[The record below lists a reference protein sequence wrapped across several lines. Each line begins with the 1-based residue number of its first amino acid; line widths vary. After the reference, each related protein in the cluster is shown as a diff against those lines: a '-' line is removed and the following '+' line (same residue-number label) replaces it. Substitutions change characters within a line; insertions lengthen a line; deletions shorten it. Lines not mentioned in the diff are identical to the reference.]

1 MNTTLLVQISGN
13 TFERVDLFEE
23 IPITLTIQQQ
33 DLSDLT
39 ARRIPYSKTIQIPG
53 TNQNDNVFEHYF
65 EVNGIEFNPL
75 NKVHCVVQYRGTDI
89 FTGVLRLNSVLQ
101 TKESRIY
108 EIFILGN
115 VSDWASYFRDLQL
128 QDLDYSDLVHEQ
140 VYSAVTQ
147 SWECENDGVSGLF
160 GGKVIYPMINY
171 GLEYQGATTAATPTF
186 TFSFG
191 ESRSFDQPGFGIPP
205 SYFKPAIQVKTVL
218 DRIFATTPFQIES
231 QFLESEYFTS
241 IYMDTFQ
248 NGKVGIETASGI
260 TNQNIFLAQRQ
271 QFQFNYFPATLPSQ
285 IGPQRLTM
293 SVNTPGGYDPLGNVV
308 TTSNLSTFQ
317 SPYAGQYDFN
327 VRFNLRANIAFL
339 LPLQGARLALIAYIS
354 NSSSVYGS
362 ETIAY
367 QSPDILLSQSVI
379 QELPIN
385 LFFSVNML
393 AGQFLT
399 IALVPQQFFIPSV
412 VSSSYSYLVRPFNQ
426 GGVVDDFVRWELYQ
440 GPILTTEI
448 VDMRV
453 GMPNLGC
460 FDFLKSLITMF
471 NLVIQQG
478 TDEDSI
484 LIEPYNWFYDDPE
497 RPEKDWT
504 NILDVNTQYK
514 IEPLTFDLTKDLTW
528 TYKSREFE
536 FLPRLFFDR
545 FDYNFG
551 RKKFT
556 TSNNIFVGD
565 QVYEMPF
572 GPTPTSGVT
581 GAPNFIIPK
590 FYFENNGQELP
601 YATEPHLFFWCGNRW
616 AYKDIYKSV
625 QGSWY
630 LLSGSTPIEWTTYPC
645 VSHLSTLE
653 SQLPKII
660 SDLSFNS
667 TFDFFG
673 NTQPYI
679 GQFTPFD
686 LYNSFW
692 DTYVQNLYSNES
704 RRLSGN
710 FFLRPLDIYELEYND
725 KIWVKDAPY
734 TLEKITDANL
744 VNKVLTPVSLIK
756 EKFPY
761 YKIEPPAPIY
771 AVTPNQVYPF
781 VEPFFI
787 SGCFV
792 STDQDLVCN
801 GTAPIESVGSFSN
814 TNTIENF
821 DKVYY
826 DSGTQW
832 VLYPMGT
839 YIRQLTSTTT
849 FVVADTYGRVLEQP
863 C

>member
-1 MNTTLLVQISGN
+1 MNTTLLVSISGN
-13 TFERVDLFEE
+13 TYERVDLFEE

-65 EVNGIEFNPL
+65 EVNGTEFNPL

-89 FTGVLRLNSVLQ
+89 FTGVLRLNAVLQ

-108 EIFILGN
+108 EIFILGT
-115 VSDWASYFRDLQL
+115 VSDFVSYFRDLQL
-128 QDLDYSDLVHEQ
+128 QDLNYTDLVHDQ

-160 GGKVIYPMINY
+160 GGKIIYPMINY

-186 TFSFG
+186 TFSFD
-191 ESRSFDQPGFGIPP
+191 ESRSFDQAGFAMPP
-205 SYFKPAIQVKTVL
+205 SYFKPAIQVKTIL
-218 DRIFATTPFQIES
+218 DRIFATTPFKIES

-248 NGKVGIETASGI
+248 NGKIGVEVVSGI
-260 TNQNIFLAQRQ
+260 TNQNIFLAQSQ
-271 QFQFNYFPATLPSQ
+271 Q
-285 IGPQRLTM
+285 LTF
-293 SVNTPGGYDPLGNVV
+293 SYPRFTSAANIAPFKIPVAVNTPGGYDPLNSFDV
-308 TTSNLSTFQ
+308 TSTSSFFTA
-317 SPYAGQYDFN
+317 PYAGQYNFN
-327 VRFNLRANIAFL
+327 FRFNLAAELAF
-339 LPLQGARLALIAYIS
+339 QSAIQQARLAVVALVDGV
-354 NSSSVYGS
+354 NS
-362 ETIAY
+362 Y
-367 QSPDILLSQSVI
+367 QSADIIMGQGFP
-379 QELPIN
+379 QPLPVN
-385 LFFSVNML
+385 LFFTLNL
-393 AGQFLT
+393 TAGQVVSLQFE
-399 IALVPQQFFIPSV
+399 AQSFFIPV
-412 VSSSYSYLVRPFNQ
+412 FNTQPIFLIQPFDQ
-426 GGVVDDFVRWELYQ
+426 GGVVDTFIRWELYE
-440 GPILTTEI
+440 GPTITTPL
-448 VDMRV
+448 VDMSIGV
-453 GMPNLGC
+453 PNISC
-460 FDFLKSLITMF
+460 FAFFKSMISMF
-471 NLVIQQG
+471 NLVVQQG
-478 TDEDSI
+478 KNDDTI
-484 LIEPYNWFYDDPE
+484 IIEPYNWFYDDPL
-497 RPEKDWT
+497 RAEKDWT

-536 FLPRLFFDR
+536 FLPKQFFDR

-556 TSNNIFVGD
+556 TSNDIFVGD

-616 AYKDIYKSV
+616 AYKDIYKSD

-630 LLSGSTPIEWTTYPC
+630 LLSGSTAVEWTTYPC

-653 SQLPKII
+653 SQLPTII

-673 NTQPYI
+673 NTQPFI

-704 RRLSGN
+704 RRLVGN
-710 FFLRPLDIYELEYND
+710 FFLRPLDIYQLNYND

-761 YKIEPPAPIY
+761 YRIEPPAPIY
-771 AVTPNQVYPF
+771 AVSPNQAYPF
-781 VEPFFI
+781 SEPFFV

-792 STDQDLVCN
+792 STDQDAVCN
-801 GTAPIESVGSFSN
+801 GTAPIENVGSFSN
-814 TNTIENF
+814 TGTIENF

-832 VLYPMGT
+832 VLWPMGT
-839 YIRQLTSTTT
+839 YLRQLTSSTT

>member
-128 QDLDYSDLVHEQ
+128 QDLDYSDLVHQQ

-191 ESRSFDQPGFGIPP
+191 ESRSFDQAGFAIPP
-205 SYFKPAIQVKTVL
+205 SYFKPAIQVKNVL
-218 DRIFATTPFQIES
+218 DRIFATTPFIVQS
-231 QFLESEYFTS
+231 QFFESPYFTS

-248 NGKVGIETASGI
+248 GGEIGIIPVSAV
-260 TNQNIFLAQRQ
+260 TNQNIFLAQ
-271 QFQFNYFPATLPSQ
+271 SEQ
-285 IGPQRLTM
+285 ITFSYPRLT
-293 SVNTPGGYDPLGNVV
+293 SPANIAPFKIPVAVNTPGGYDPLNSFN
-308 TTSNLSTFQ
+308 TTPSLSTFRA
-317 SPYAGQYDFN
+317 PYAGQYNFN
-327 VRFNLRANIAFL
+327 FRFNLASELAF
-339 LPLQGARLALIAYIS
+339 QSAVQQARLAVVALVDGV
-354 NSSSVYGS
+354 NS
-362 ETIAY
+362 Y
-367 QSPDILLSQSVI
+367 QSADIIMGQGFPTA
-379 QELPIN
+379 LPVN
-385 LFFSVNML
+385 LFFSLNL
-393 AGQFLT
+393 TAGQVVSL
-399 IALVPQQFFIPSV
+399 QFEAQTVFIP
-412 VSSSYSYLVRPFNQ
+412 LFNTPPIFLIQPFDQ
-426 GGVVDDFVRWELYQ
+426 GGVVDTFIRWELYE
-440 GPILTTEI
+440 GPTITSPL
-448 VDMRV
+448 VDMQIGV
-453 GMPNLGC
+453 PNINC
-460 FDFLKSLITMF
+460 FAFLKSMITMF

-478 TDEDSI
+478 KNENAI
-484 LIEPYNWFYDDPE
+484 IIEPYNWFYDEPL
-497 RPEKDWT
+497 RAEKDWT

-528 TYKSREFE
+528 TYKSKEFE
-536 FLPRLFFDR
+536 FLPKQFFDR

-556 TSNNIFVGD
+556 TLNNIFVGD

-572 GPTPTSGVT
+572 GPTPTSGLT
-581 GAPNFIIPK
+581 NAPNFIIPK

-616 AYKDIYKSV
+616 AYKDIYKSD

-630 LLSGSTPIEWTTYPC
+630 LLSGSTAVEWTTYPC

-653 SQLPKII
+653 SQLPTII

-673 NTQPYI
+673 NTQPFI

-704 RRLSGN
+704 RRLVGN
-710 FFLRPLDIYELEYND
+710 FFLRPLDIYQLSYND
-725 KIWVKDAPY
+725 KIWIKDAPY

-761 YKIEPPAPIY
+761 YRIEPPAPIY
-771 AVTPNQVYPF
+771 AVTPNQAYPNF
-781 VEPFFI
+781 EPFFI

-792 STDQDLVCN
+792 STNQDAVCN
-801 GTAPIESVGSFSN
+801 GTAPIENVGSFSN
-814 TNTIENF
+814 TGTIENF

-826 DSGTQW
+826 DTGTQW
-832 VLYPMGT
+832 VLWPMGT
-839 YIRQLTSTTT
+839 FLRQLTSSTT